1 MLTSWPVRQEEVAR
15 DAGAT
20 WESRPSSRGKSDS
33 ERKITREPIS
43 VIQRAPQEVQIEIPN
58 RRVGK
63 SLLIFRK
70 L

>member
-33 ERKITREPIS
+33 ERKITREPTKHM
-43 VIQRAPQEVQIEIPN
+43 P
-58 RRVGK
+58 G
-63 SLLIFRK
+63 SLALLTTSNTRQLF
-70 L
+70 